1 MTYWSTNK
9 NKNYYTVSIII
20 IIIVWDW
27 EESFSWPIPGGALV
41 GVLVCFVFEIDIE
54 IILVPTMYYYFSP
67 HTWAFLRD
75 WFFAHCNPRFHS
87 MHLLISAATT
97 TDNIRESS
105 RDSINS
111 DWNQS
116 TEEETDKRNY
126 SSLLCIC
133 ATMRIRTCIC
143 EYVQVYVSQAG
154 EGMWFHGVSH
164 EFLVPGQPGRE
175 LWAWCKQM
183 QRQISLMS
191 SLLHINCTLRFHH
204 ALAQFVQINC

>member
-54 IILVPTMYYYFSP
+54 IILVTTTTTIFHPIHGHFWGIDFSP
-67 HTWAFLRD
+67 TAIHDFTLCICW
-75 WFFAHCNPRFHS
+75 
-87 MHLLISAATT
+87 SAATT

-133 ATMRIRTCIC
+133 ATMP
-143 EYVQVYVSQAG
+143 
-154 EGMWFHGVSH
+154 GMMYIFQCYYLGPDH
-164 EFLVPGQPGRE
+164 L
-175 LWAWCKQM
+175 
-183 QRQISLMS
+183 
-191 SLLHINCTLRFHH
+191 
-204 ALAQFVQINC
+204 